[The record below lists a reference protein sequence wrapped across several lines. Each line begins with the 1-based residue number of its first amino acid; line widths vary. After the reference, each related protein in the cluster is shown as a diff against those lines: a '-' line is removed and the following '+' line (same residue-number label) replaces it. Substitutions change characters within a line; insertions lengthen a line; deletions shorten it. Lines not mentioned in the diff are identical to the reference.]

1 MEEKLD
7 GTRVGY
13 HAPQGMRYL
22 VLNTIYCSEIV
33 ANHTR
38 NRHLDGNPGRAIM
51 NDVTANSFDY
61 DDTFNLIGVHGGARV
76 MMVMIKMRT
85 NPARYVP

>member
-1 MEEKLD
+1 
-7 GTRVGY
+7 
-13 HAPQGMRYL
+13 
-22 VLNTIYCSEIV
+22 
-33 ANHTR
+33 
-38 NRHLDGNPGRAIM
+38 M